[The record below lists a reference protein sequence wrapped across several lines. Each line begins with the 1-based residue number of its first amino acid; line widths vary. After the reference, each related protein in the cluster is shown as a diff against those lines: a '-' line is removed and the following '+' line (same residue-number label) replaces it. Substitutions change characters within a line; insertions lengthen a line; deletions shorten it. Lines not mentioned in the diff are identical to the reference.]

1 MRDCES
7 ARVRDCESAK
17 LRSWVG
23 DLFFRGADTP
33 VQSIRDSLFGNI
45 NCIYPIK
52 SSCLKKRK
60 SELEYCNAACKME
73 ALQYTL
79 ETPMF
84 FGYFLCCIRS
94 RGGIGLS
101 CQTREILPVF
111 FFGFATVAVCAGAG
125 SFFFQRN
132 SQQQNAFLG
141 KRQDMTA

>member
-1 MRDCES
+1 MP
-7 ARVRDCESAK
+7 
-17 LRSWVG
+17 
-23 DLFFRGADTP
+23 P
-33 VQSIRDSLFGNI
+33 VKWRH
-45 NCIYPIK
+45 Y
-52 SSCLKKRK
+52 
-60 SELEYCNAACKME
+60 
-73 ALQYTL
+73 QYAL

-94 RGGIGLS
+94 RDGICLS

-141 KRQDMTA
+141 SVRI